1 MNKKRKRFI
10 FLTIVY
16 EVVLFAICLLVPIL
30 VKEHTEALVSVSVIL
45 FVILGI
51 PLIVANEYF
60 YELFDKENRK
70 KLREEK
76 EETKHKNELL
86 RAEFD
91 LPDYIETQYDNRL
104 VTKPRLIVAIVLLA
118 IGFIVTIGTGITFSL
133 LEYENNMLEILL
145 IVLGLA
151 FVVYSFFIAFNKPIW
166 GLVHSTVPF
175 VCFFPL
181 PVILKT
187 TKIIDND
194 IIIAVLTI
202 VSGIAF
208 YSIFLILAVVI
219 PNKRIK
225 AATDLYI
232 KQFEMKNEGYKYSK
246 FNGALHN
253 SYRVSTWF
261 YNRNNGKTLMIFTDN
276 DTNYIVITS
285 SLRYGKCLLK
295 YVPIV
300 FEKNVE
306 VNKNINQ
313 KIMDEQCVSDLV
325 HSACR
330 NHRGTMSKTT

>member
-30 VKEHTEALVSVSVIL
+30 VKEHTEALASVSVIL
-45 FVILGI
+45 FVILGV

-104 VTKPRLIVAIVLLA
+104 VTKPRLIVAIVLLVT
-118 IGFIVTIGTGITFSL
+118 GFIVTIGTGITFSL

-285 SLRYGKCLLK
+285 NLRYGKYLLK

-306 VNKNINQ
+306 VNKNIIQ
-313 KIMDEQCVSDLV
+313 KIMDE
-325 HSACR
+325 
-330 NHRGTMSKTT
+330 

>member
-1 MNKKRKRFI
+1 MQEIILNSEKETIELGKKIAENLKIGDVFVLTGDLGSGKTKLTEGI
-10 FLTIVY
+10 LTYYGLQNEISSPTFTIV
-16 EVVLFAICLLVPIL
+16 
-30 VKEHTEALVSVSVIL
+30 
-45 FVILGI
+45 
-51 PLIVANEYF
+51 NEY
-60 YELFDKENRK
+60 E
-70 KLREEK
+70 
-76 EETKHKNELL
+76 
-86 RAEFD
+86 
-91 LPDYIETQYDNRL
+91 
-104 VTKPRLIVAIVLLA
+104 
-118 IGFIVTIGTGITFSL
+118 SL

-232 KQFEMKNEGYKYSK
+232 KQFEMENKGYKYSK

-285 SLRYGKCLLK
+285 NLRYGKCLLK

-306 VNKNINQ
+306 VNKNIIQ
-313 KIMDEQCVSDLV
+313 KIMDE
-325 HSACR
+325 
-330 NHRGTMSKTT
+330 

>member
-16 EVVLFAICLLVPIL
+16 EVVLFTICLLVPIL

-145 IVLGLA
+145 IALGLA
-151 FVVYSFFIAFNKPIW
+151 IVAYSFFIALNKPIW

-187 TKIIDND
+187 TKVIDND
-194 IIIAVLTI
+194 IIITVLTI

-208 YSIFLILAVVI
+208 YSIFLILTVVM
-219 PNKRIK
+219 PKKRIK
-225 AATDLYI
+225 AVTSSYI
-232 KQFEMKNEGYKYSK
+232 RQFEMKNEGYKHSK
-246 FNGALHN
+246 FSSGLH
-253 SYRVSTWF
+253 SSCHVSEWF
-261 YNRNNGKTLMIFTDN
+261 YNPKNGKKLIICTIGDGV
-276 DTNYIVITS
+276 NYLIISANV
-285 SLRYGKCLLK
+285 RYGKYLLK
-295 YVPIV
+295 DVPIA

-313 KIMDEQCVSDLV
+313 KIMDE
-325 HSACR
+325 
-330 NHRGTMSKTT
+330 

>member
-10 FLTIVY
+10 LLTIVY

-30 VKEHTEALVSVSVIL
+30 VKERTEALVSVSVIL

-104 VTKPRLIVAIVLLA
+104 VTKPRLIVAIVLLVT
-118 IGFIVTIGTGITFSL
+118 GFIATIGTGITFSL

-145 IVLGLA
+145 IALGLA
-151 FVVYSFFIAFNKPIW
+151 IVIYSFFIAFNKPIW
-166 GLVHSTVPF
+166 GLIHSTVPF

-187 TKIIDND
+187 TKVIDND
-194 IIIAVLTI
+194 LIIAVLTI
-202 VSGIAF
+202 ISGIAF
-208 YSIFLILAVVI
+208 YSIFLLLTVVI
-219 PNKRIK
+219 PKKRIN
-225 AATDLYI
+225 AVTSSYI
-232 KQFEMKNEGYKYSK
+232 RQFEMKNEGYKYSK
-246 FNGALHN
+246 FSSGLH
-253 SYRVSTWF
+253 SSCHVSEWF
-261 YNRNNGKTLMIFTDN
+261 YNPKNGKKLMICTIGDGL
-276 DTNYIVITS
+276 NYLIISANV
-285 SLRYGKCLLK
+285 RYGKYLLK
-295 YVPIV
+295 DVPIA

-306 VNKNINQ
+306 VNKNIIQ
-313 KIMDEQCVSDLV
+313 KIMDE
-325 HSACR
+325 
-330 NHRGTMSKTT
+330 

>member
-10 FLTIVY
+10 LLTIVY

-30 VKEHTEALVSVSVIL
+30 VKEHTEALISVSVIL
-45 FVILGI
+45 FVVLGV

-104 VTKPRLIVAIVLLA
+104 VTKPRLIVAIVFLV
-118 IGFIVTIGTGITFSL
+118 IGIIVTFGSGITFGI
-133 LEYENNMLEILL
+133 LEYENNLLEVLL

-151 FVVYSFFIAFNKPIW
+151 FIVYSFFIAFNKPIW

-175 VCFFPL
+175 ICFFPL

-187 TKIIDND
+187 TKVIDND

-208 YSIFLILAVVI
+208 YSIFLILTVVI

-232 KQFEMKNEGYKYSK
+232 KQFEMKNKGYKYSK

-253 SYRVSTWF
+253 SYHVSTSF

-285 SLRYGKCLLK
+285 NLRYGKYLLK

-306 VNKNINQ
+306 VNKNIIQ
-313 KIMDEQCVSDLV
+313 KIMDE
-325 HSACR
+325 
-330 NHRGTMSKTT
+330 

>member
-104 VTKPRLIVAIVLLA
+104 VTKPRLIVAIVLLVT
-118 IGFIVTIGTGITFSL
+118 GFIVTIGTGITFSL

-187 TKIIDND
+187 TKVIDND

-285 SLRYGKCLLK
+285 NLRYGKCLLK

-306 VNKNINQ
+306 VNKNIIQ
-313 KIMDEQCVSDLV
+313 KIMDE
-325 HSACR
+325 
-330 NHRGTMSKTT
+330 

>member
-145 IVLGLA
+145 IALGLA
-151 FVVYSFFIAFNKPIW
+151 IVIYSFFIAFNKPIW

-175 VCFFPL
+175 ICFFPL

-187 TKIIDND
+187 TKVIDND

-208 YSIFLILAVVI
+208 YSIFLLLTVVI
-219 PNKRIK
+219 PKKRIN
-225 AATDLYI
+225 AVTSSYI
-232 KQFEMKNEGYKYSK
+232 RQFEMKNEGYKYSK
-246 FNGALHN
+246 FSSGFH
-253 SYRVSTWF
+253 SSCHVSEWF
-261 YNRNNGKTLMIFTDN
+261 YNPKNGKKLMICTIGDGVDYLIISAN
-276 DTNYIVITS
+276 V
-285 SLRYGKCLLK
+285 RYGKYLLK
-295 YVPIV
+295 DVPIV

-306 VNKNINQ
+306 VNKNIIQ
-313 KIMDEQCVSDLV
+313 KIMDE
-325 HSACR
+325 
-330 NHRGTMSKTT
+330 

>member
-1 MNKKRKRFI
+1 MSRKRKLFI
-10 FLTIVY
+10 LLTIVY
-16 EVVLFAICLLVPIL
+16 EVVLFAACLLLAILSKKHTDAMTTISIMLFCLFGVP
-30 VKEHTEALVSVSVIL
+30 
-45 FVILGI
+45 
-51 PLIVANEYF
+51 PIVMNEYF

-104 VTKPRLIVAIVLLA
+104 VTKPRLIVAIVFLV
-118 IGFIVTIGTGITFSL
+118 IGIIVTIGSGITFGI
-133 LEYENNMLEILL
+133 LEYENNLLEILL
-145 IVLGLA
+145 IALGLA
-151 FVVYSFFIAFNKPIW
+151 IVVYSFFIAFNKPIW
-166 GLVHSTVPF
+166 GLVHSIVPF

-187 TKIIDND
+187 TKVIDND

-202 VSGIAF
+202 VSGITF
-208 YSIFLILAVVI
+208 YSIFLILTVI
-219 PNKRIK
+219 IPKKRIK

-232 KQFEMKNEGYKYSK
+232 KQFEMKNKGYKYSK

-253 SYRVSTWF
+253 SYHVSTSF

-285 SLRYGKCLLK
+285 NLRYGKCLLK

-306 VNKNINQ
+306 VNKNIIQ
-313 KIMDEQCVSDLV
+313 KIMDE
-325 HSACR
+325 
-330 NHRGTMSKTT
+330 

>member
-16 EVVLFAICLLVPIL
+16 EVVLFTICLLVPIL

-306 VNKNINQ
+306 VNKNIIQ
-313 KIMDEQCVSDLV
+313 KIMDE
-325 HSACR
+325 
-330 NHRGTMSKTT
+330 

>member
-16 EVVLFAICLLVPIL
+16 EVVLFTICLLVPIL

-145 IVLGLA
+145 IALGLA
-151 FVVYSFFIAFNKPIW
+151 IVIYSFFIAFNKPIW

-175 VCFFPL
+175 ICFFPL

-187 TKIIDND
+187 TKVIDND
-194 IIIAVLTI
+194 IIIAVLTV
-202 VSGIAF
+202 VSGIVF
-208 YSIFLILAVVI
+208 YSIFLLLTVVI
-219 PNKRIK
+219 PKKRIN
-225 AATDLYI
+225 AVTSSYI
-232 KQFEMKNEGYKYSK
+232 RQFEMKNEGYKYSK
-246 FNGALHN
+246 FSSGLH
-253 SYRVSTWF
+253 SSCHVSEWF
-261 YNRNNGKTLMIFTDN
+261 YNPKNGKKLMICTIGDGL
-276 DTNYIVITS
+276 NYLIISANV
-285 SLRYGKCLLK
+285 RYGKYLLK
-295 YVPIV
+295 DVPIV

-306 VNKNINQ
+306 VNKNIIQ
-313 KIMDEQCVSDLV
+313 KIMDE
-325 HSACR
+325 
-330 NHRGTMSKTT
+330 

>member
-16 EVVLFAICLLVPIL
+16 EVALFAICLLVPIL
-30 VKEHTEALVSVSVIL
+30 VKKHTEALVSVSVIL
-45 FVILGI
+45 FVILGV

-91 LPDYIETQYDNRL
+91 LPDYIETQYDSRL
-104 VTKPRLIVAIVLLA
+104 VTKPRLIVAIVFLV
-118 IGFIVTIGTGITFSL
+118 IGIFVTFGSGITFGI
-133 LEYENNMLEILL
+133 LEYENNLLEVLL

-151 FVVYSFFIAFNKPIW
+151 IVVYSFFIAFNKPIW
-166 GLVHSTVPF
+166 GLVHSTIPF

-187 TKIIDND
+187 TKVIDND

-208 YSIFLILAVVI
+208 YSIFLLLTVVI
-219 PNKRIK
+219 PKKRIN
-225 AATDLYI
+225 AVTSSYI
-232 KQFEMKNEGYKYSK
+232 RQFEMKNEGYEYSK
-246 FNGALHN
+246 FSSGLH
-253 SYRVSTWF
+253 SSCHVSEWF
-261 YNRNNGKTLMIFTDN
+261 YNPKNGKKLMICTIGDGV
-276 DTNYIVITS
+276 NYLIISANV
-285 SLRYGKCLLK
+285 RYGKYLLK
-295 YVPIV
+295 DVPIV

-306 VNKNINQ
+306 VNKNIIQ
-313 KIMDEQCVSDLV
+313 KIMDE
-325 HSACR
+325 
-330 NHRGTMSKTT
+330 

>member
-16 EVVLFAICLLVPIL
+16 EVVLFTICLLVPIL

-145 IVLGLA
+145 IALGLA
-151 FVVYSFFIAFNKPIW
+151 IVIYSFFIAFNKPIW

-175 VCFFPL
+175 ICFFPL

-187 TKIIDND
+187 TKVIDND

-202 VSGIAF
+202 VSGIVF
-208 YSIFLILAVVI
+208 YSIFLLLTVVI
-219 PNKRIK
+219 PKKRIN
-225 AATDLYI
+225 AVTSSYI
-232 KQFEMKNEGYKYSK
+232 RQFEMKNEGYKYSK
-246 FNGALHN
+246 FSSGLH
-253 SYRVSTWF
+253 SSCHVSEWF
-261 YNRNNGKTLMIFTDN
+261 YNPKNGKKLMICTIGDGL
-276 DTNYIVITS
+276 NYLIISANV
-285 SLRYGKCLLK
+285 RYGKYLLK
-295 YVPIV
+295 DVPIV

-306 VNKNINQ
+306 VNKNIIQ
-313 KIMDEQCVSDLV
+313 KIMDE
-325 HSACR
+325 
-330 NHRGTMSKTT
+330 

>member
-104 VTKPRLIVAIVLLA
+104 VTKPRLIVAIVLLV

-145 IVLGLA
+145 IALGLA
-151 FVVYSFFIAFNKPIW
+151 IVIYSFFIAFNKPIW

-175 VCFFPL
+175 ICFFPL

-187 TKIIDND
+187 TKVIDND

-208 YSIFLILAVVI
+208 YSIFLLLTVVI
-219 PNKRIK
+219 PKKRIN
-225 AATDLYI
+225 AVTSSYI
-232 KQFEMKNEGYKYSK
+232 RQFEMKNEGYKYSK
-246 FNGALHN
+246 FSSGLH
-253 SYRVSTWF
+253 SSCHVSEWF
-261 YNRNNGKTLMIFTDN
+261 YNPKNGKKLMICTIGDGVDYLIISAN
-276 DTNYIVITS
+276 V
-285 SLRYGKCLLK
+285 RYGKYLLK
-295 YVPIV
+295 DVPIV

-306 VNKNINQ
+306 VNKTVVQ
-313 KIMDEQCVSDLV
+313 KIIDE
-325 HSACR
+325 
-330 NHRGTMSKTT
+330 

>member
-30 VKEHTEALVSVSVIL
+30 VKEHTEALMAVSVIL
-45 FVILGI
+45 FVILGV

-104 VTKPRLIVAIVLLA
+104 VTKPRLIVAIVLLVT
-118 IGFIVTIGTGITFSL
+118 GFIVTIGAGITFSL

-194 IIIAVLTI
+194 TIIAVLTI

-208 YSIFLILAVVI
+208 YSIFLILTVVI

-285 SLRYGKCLLK
+285 NLRYGKYLLK

-306 VNKNINQ
+306 VNKNIIQ
-313 KIMDEQCVSDLV
+313 KIMDE
-325 HSACR
+325 
-330 NHRGTMSKTT
+330 

>member
-30 VKEHTEALVSVSVIL
+30 VKEHTEVMTTISIIL
-45 FVILGI
+45 FCLLGV
-51 PLIVANEYF
+51 PPIVANEYF

-104 VTKPRLIVAIVLLA
+104 VTKPRLIVAIVFLV
-118 IGFIVTIGTGITFSL
+118 IGIIVTFGSGITFGII
-133 LEYENNMLEILL
+133 EYENNLLEILL

-187 TKIIDND
+187 IKVIDND

-208 YSIFLILAVVI
+208 YSIFLLLTVVI
-219 PNKRIK
+219 PKKRIN
-225 AATDLYI
+225 AVTSSYI
-232 KQFEMKNEGYKYSK
+232 RQFEMKNEGYKYSK
-246 FNGALHN
+246 FSSGLH
-253 SYRVSTWF
+253 SSCHVSEWF
-261 YNRNNGKTLMIFTDN
+261 YNPKNGKKLIICTIGDGV
-276 DTNYIVITS
+276 NYLIISANV
-285 SLRYGKCLLK
+285 RYGKYLLK
-295 YVPIV
+295 DVPIV

-306 VNKNINQ
+306 VNKNIIQ
-313 KIMDEQCVSDLV
+313 KIMDE
-325 HSACR
+325 
-330 NHRGTMSKTT
+330 

>member
-16 EVVLFAICLLVPIL
+16 EVVLFTICLLVPIL

-91 LPDYIETQYDNRL
+91 LPDYIETQYNNRL

-133 LEYENNMLEILL
+133 LEYENNILEILL
-145 IVLGLA
+145 IALGLA
-151 FVVYSFFIAFNKPIW
+151 IVAYSFFIALNKPIW

-187 TKIIDND
+187 TKVIDND
-194 IIIAVLTI
+194 IIITVLTI

-208 YSIFLILAVVI
+208 YSIFLILTVVI

-232 KQFEMKNEGYKYSK
+232 KQFEMKNKGYKYSK

-253 SYRVSTWF
+253 SYHVSTCF
-261 YNRNNGKTLMIFTDN
+261 YNRNNGKTLMVFTDN

-285 SLRYGKCLLK
+285 NLRYGKYLLK

-306 VNKNINQ
+306 VNKNIIQ
-313 KIMDEQCVSDLV
+313 KIMDE
-325 HSACR
+325 
-330 NHRGTMSKTT
+330 